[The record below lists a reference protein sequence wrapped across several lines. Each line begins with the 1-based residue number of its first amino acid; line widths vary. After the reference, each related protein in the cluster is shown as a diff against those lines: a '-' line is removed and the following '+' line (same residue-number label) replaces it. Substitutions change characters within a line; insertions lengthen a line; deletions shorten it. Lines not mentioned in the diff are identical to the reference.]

1 MQERAPFSIFEDP
14 RVTAATL
21 GAGALVADQVVGKA
35 LRDALF
41 LAHVGI
47 ERLPRAMLLSAVLST
62 VVVVSLSR
70 ASVERS
76 PRRVASA
83 VLVVSAALFG
93 LAWSLFPAYPRAG
106 AWLTYVH
113 TRALTPAAVSVF
125 WAVVTRSFD
134 PRLARLAV
142 PRVLAGATLGGVVGG
157 FVTWRLAWLSKP
169 ADLLLAGAA
178 LSLGALVFVARLR
191 TGKSALPPPGDEL
204 GWAALAQHLPYLRA
218 IALLVALTSMTQ
230 AILDYLLSSA
240 ALAALGRGPPLLSF
254 FALFQ
259 AAIAVLAFVLQVSIS
274 PSLLGRFGIGRVLA
288 VAPLVIAAGTLSSLV
303 LGPLVVAVLLRGA
316 DGVLGASLQRSGYE
330 VLFAPLDDARRR
342 VSKPIIDVAVDRAGT
357 LIGGAI
363 VSAIVWLSESYA
375 AALLLG
381 VTVLLTVARVLLV
394 PELQAGYRRLLAEGL
409 QRSHGELSSESILD
423 PATIR
428 SLSVGAGKLDQRK
441 LVREIERIRREQLA
455 PSARAQR
462 PGLSLAAFDLPAKP
476 EASGEPSAPEDDVLQ
491 ALTELRSGDEER
503 VRSVLRGLRSEPLL
517 VPQVVL
523 LLGADALA
531 REAAD
536 WISAQ
541 EPAPIGALS
550 DALLAQHLDPTV
562 RRRVA
567 RLLSK
572 SDDERA
578 PRLLLDAMPR
588 VPADVR
594 LGVVQALARLGSRR
608 ALPPAPL
615 LTAAAELARLRDEGE
630 ERVLEEIFT
639 LLAAAYPNE
648 PIQRA
653 YRALAHEGQLRGTA
667 LEWLD
672 TILPHELKSALWP
685 RIAPQEEISR
695 SRRRSAEELRRH
707 LSLSELGSDE
717 LDAEP

>member
-1 MQERAPFSIFEDP
+1 MQIRSRFSVFQDP

-21 GAGALVADQVVGKA
+21 GAGALVADQVMGKA

-47 ERLPRAMLLSAVLST
+47 EQLPRAMLLSALLST

-70 ASVERS
+70 ASFTRS

-83 VLVVSAALFG
+83 VMIASAALFG
-93 LAWSLFPAYPRAG
+93 LAWSLSPSHPRAA

-157 FVTWRLAWLSKP
+157 FVTWRLAWLSQP
-169 ADLLLAGAA
+169 SDLLLAGAG

-191 TGKSALPPPGDEL
+191 TGKSIRSEPGEEL
-204 GWAALAQHLPYLRA
+204 AWKAFKLHLPYLRA
-218 IALLVALTSMTQ
+218 IALLVALTAITQ

-240 ALAALGRGPPLLSF
+240 ALAALGRGPGLLSF

-259 AAIAVLAFVLQVSIS
+259 ASIAVLAFVLQVAIS
-274 PSLLGRFGIGRVLA
+274 PGLLTRFGIGRVLA
-288 VAPLVIAAGTLSSLV
+288 VAPLAIAAGTLSSLL

-316 DGVLGASLQRSGYE
+316 DGVLGASLQRSAYE
-330 VLFAPLDDARRR
+330 VLFAPLDDAKRR

-357 LIGGAI
+357 LVGGAI
-363 VSAIVWLSESYA
+363 VSALIWLSEAHGA
-375 AALLLG
+375 AILLG
-381 VTVLLTVARVLLV
+381 LTVVLAIVRVLLV
-394 PELQAGYRRLLAEGL
+394 PELDAGYRRQLAEGL
-409 QRSHGELSSESILD
+409 QRGPGALSSESILD
-423 PATIR
+423 PAAIR
-428 SLSVGAGKLDQRK
+428 SLSLGAAGLDQSV

-455 PSARAQR
+455 SPGRANR
-462 PGLSLAAFDLPAKP
+462 PGLSLAAFGLPGSP
-476 EASGEPSAPEDDVLQ
+476 ELELQPNPHDAVLD
-491 ALTELRSGDEER
+491 ALTELRSGDATR
-503 VRSVLRGLRSEPLL
+503 VRAALRQLRSEPFL
-517 VPQVVL
+517 VPQVVH
-523 LLGADALA
+523 LLGSDALA
-531 REAAD
+531 QDAAD

-541 EPAPIGALS
+541 TPAPIGALN
-550 DALLAQHLDPTV
+550 DALLADHLSAAV

-567 RLLSK
+567 RLLGK
-572 SDDERA
+572 IDDERA
-578 PRLLLDAMPR
+578 AQSLLDALRR
-588 VPADVR
+588 VPGDVR

-608 ALPPAPL
+608 ALPRAPL
-615 LTAAAELARLRDEGE
+615 LAAAVELAEQAEARE
-630 ERVLEEIFT
+630 EQGLEQIFT
-639 LLAAAYPNE
+639 LLAAAYPEE
-648 PIQRA
+648 PVQRA

-672 TILPHELKSALWP
+672 TTLPHELKAALWP
-685 RIAPQEEISR
+685 RIAPQEEITG
-695 SRRRSAEELRRH
+695 SRRRTREELRQH
-707 LSLSELGSDE
+707 LSATELGEDE
-717 LDAEP
+717 LDTEA